1 MLKFTLYL
9 ELIKESRESNLASL
23 LNYIKMKKKCPSF
36 CKTDTC
42 YEPVQDCAYFCE
54 RESR

>member
-23 LNYIKMKKKCPSF
+23 LNYIEMNK
-36 CKTDTC
+36 
-42 YEPVQDCAYFCE
+42 
-54 RESR
+54 